1 VESTAHDSSG
11 QRSGWER
18 LCLASGILAAI
29 AHLAFLAIFIGLV
42 APSMPPLDAPA
53 AQAAAFYAEQSR
65 SPIYLLVSYLFQA
78 QLLFLLP
85 FFGGLYSVLRRAERQ
100 GGALAATV
108 FASGV
113 ALALIPPMAEMIEHH
128 LLLGLA
134 AAGADPVV
142 VRGFD
147 GMAPV
152 SFALAAFPQA
162 LILGG
167 SAALLLSQAL
177 APRWLGW
184 SGLGLAALS
193 LVATGTL
200 IAPAMVFVGM
210 GVALL
215 FKLWIM
221 ALSVAL
227 IRQRRGLPAAQP
239 RPIAYN
245 DGRIA

>member
-1 VESTAHDSSG
+1 MNPIADDASE
-11 QRSGWER
+11 QRSPWER
-18 LCLASGILAAI
+18 ACLTSGILSAI
-29 AHLAFLAIFIGLV
+29 AHIAFLAIFIGLI

-65 SPIYLLVSYLFQA
+65 NPIYLLVSYLFQA

-85 FFGGLYSVLRRAERQ
+85 FFGGLYGVLRRAE
-100 GGALAATV
+100 GGSGALAATV

-113 ALALIPPMAEMIEHH
+113 AVAVISPLAEMIEHH

-134 AAGADPVV
+134 AAQADPIV

-152 SFALAAFPQA
+152 SFALGGFPQA
-162 LILGG
+162 LVLGG
-167 SAALLLSQAL
+167 VAALLLRRGRV
-177 APRWLGW
+177 PRWLGW

-193 LVATGTL
+193 LIATGTL
-200 IAPAMVFVGM
+200 ITPDMVFFGM
-210 GVALL
+210 GAALL

-221 ALSVAL
+221 ALSIVL
-227 IRQRRGLPAAQP
+227 LRRPRAVTAASP

-245 DGRIA
+245 DGAWS